1 MSKLL
6 GQSILLF
13 SITMSLVVSFVGRSG
28 AQAKT
33 NFKNQSVGQMADQ
46 VLTLRGALLSL
57 ELNRWQSS
65 DNGGA
70 ISSSKQITPQ
80 EVSAVLV
87 EKVVALEAGTYDLTE
102 VDNALVKKESDKF
115 WGQLQSKELQKRFDY
130 SREEVVAGIKEKIIY
145 QRFIEFKGQ
154 SMRSIV
160 TDAEAKS
167 YFDKNRM
174 KFGNVAF
181 ENYKPQ
187 VVSFL
192 ERQQSQ
198 ERMRSWFEILKR
210 KYQVR
215 LLIKDPVDI

>member
-1 MSKLL
+1 MSKLF
-6 GQSILLF
+6 GQFAIVSF
-13 SITMSLVVSFVGRSG
+13 FAVSLVFGN
-28 AQAKT
+28 AAHAKT
-33 NFKNQSVGQMADQ
+33 AFKNQSVGQMADQ

-65 DNGGA
+65 EGGA
-70 ISSSKQITPQ
+70 VASLPKQITPQ

-102 VDNALVKKESDKF
+102 VDSAVVKKESDKL
-115 WGQLQSKELQKRFDY
+115 WNQLQGKDLQKRFDY

-181 ENYKPQ
+181 ENYKAQ
-187 VVSFL
+187 VVTFL

-215 LLIKDPVDI
+215 LLIKEPVEL

>member
-1 MSKLL
+1 MAKSRRYP
-6 GQSILLF
+6 SIFWFLIL
-13 SITMSLVVSFVGRSG
+13 SLVAGSAVG
-28 AQAKT
+28 AK
-33 NFKNQSVGQMADQ
+33 NGFKNQSVGQMAEQ
-46 VLTLRGALLSL
+46 VLTLRGVLLSL

-65 DNGGA
+65 EGGNGA
-70 ISSSKQITPQ
+70 SLPKQITPQ
-80 EVSAVLV
+80 DVSAVLV
-87 EKVVALEAGTYDLTE
+87 EKVVALEAGTYDLSE
-102 VDNALVKKESDKF
+102 VDSALVKKESDKL
-115 WGQLQSKELQKRFDY
+115 WGQLQGKELQKRFEY
-130 SREEVVAGIKEKIIY
+130 SRDEVVAGIKEKIIY

-181 ENYKPQ
+181 ESYKSQ

-215 LLIKDPVDI
+215 LLIKEPVEL